1 MSPSEQEGIVLF
13 WGQREEKPCAYQ
25 TEQGCNPDSTIHWLQ
40 HLNMYLIPQSP
51 VGPICQVG

>member
-51 VGPICQVG
+51 VGPI